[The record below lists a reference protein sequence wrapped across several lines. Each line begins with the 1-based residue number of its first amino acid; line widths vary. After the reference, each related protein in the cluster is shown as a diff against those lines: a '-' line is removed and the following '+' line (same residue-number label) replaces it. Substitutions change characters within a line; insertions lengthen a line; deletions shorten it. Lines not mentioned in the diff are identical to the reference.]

1 MASKRI
7 DCKNT
12 SWLDSRTRRF
22 VLSALLGTL
31 VALWGIPGKCQTP
44 SGAAAQGKPDSAAV
58 ECLESGNKAAD
69 AGNFDEAIKLFTSCA
84 EKFPNSAETHFL
96 LGMAHFYKQ
105 DMEKATAELKKSM
118 QLDPNN
124 PNATAMLGRIYSFD
138 PQKLSLAKELLER
151 VLSAAPY
158 RDDVRFDLARV
169 YARQGQLE
177 ETLKNFQILFSGEP
191 KYALYHTE
199 FAKILIAGGQKNEA
213 KSHLQRALVLVPN
226 FEMAKKL
233 LESMDKGDVGD
244 TGAKEGVK

>member
-7 DCKNT
+7 GWART
-12 SWLDSRTRRF
+12 PWLNGRTRRF
-22 VLSALLGTL
+22 LVSALLGTL
-31 VALWGIPGKCQTP
+31 VALWSIPGKCETP
-44 SGAAAQGKPDSAAV
+44 SGTPAPGKSDPAAA

-69 AGNFDEAIKLFTSCA
+69 AGNFDEAIKQFTTCT
-84 EKFPNSAETHFL
+84 EKFPNSAEAHFL

-105 DMEKATAELKKSM
+105 DVEKAIAALKKSM
-118 QLDPNN
+118 QLDPSN

-138 PQKLSLAKELLER
+138 AQKLSLAKELLER

-169 YARQGQLE
+169 YARQGQLD

-213 KSHLQRALVLVPN
+213 KIHLQRALVLVPN
-226 FEMAKKL
+226 FEMAKKM
-233 LESMDKGDVGD
+233 LESLEKGDAGD
-244 TGAKEGVK
+244 AGTKEAPK